1 VNNDLVF
8 APIRDVYTDLIF
20 SVLLSDGI
28 KCKAIG
34 NMNQGD
40 DWARWANGSGLS
52 SSLILDSLDYTLRA
66 DEFSPLT
73 ESSLISIKSILTAD
87 AYDALSVSLDGI
99 SVKSQPDDDE
109 SQADEDLPEP
119 EQEPVSAIS
128 VIEVGMSLF
137 DAQFKKLAVDY
148 KANYQ
153 NTKIDVSSL
162 ALSVKATKSV
172 WANKADGVAW
182 KSLVSNSYSDDP
194 GKLIYGKMYGRGLSR
209 RFAMSVKS
217 VSNMDPRTAR
227 DADKDRLV
235 LEGIPTVNLGRGVP
249 DPTPFG
255 AARLAR
261 RTRKNRDYAVA
272 DGGNRKRR
280 MESRFSA
287 QTRTGGLDS
296 TAVGG
301 RNYPK
306 DDESDSGKMTS
317 NRRMNRRTAG
327 SSTSATTRGTSA
339 PFDSGNPAQS
349 ATRSTRGRFPKTS
362 RIIQKI
368 RNNPP
373 VRRLSE
379 NVFGDRKISG
389 KKPRLDKRTMANRS
403 TGWLN
408 KLSERIASASPPKID
423 TGSPIRENRRR
434 RSPFAGESD
443 TGRMRRVVYSQTTPM
458 RSLFGLRNSM
468 DDDSANRK
476 NLSEYTPT
484 ERALIL
490 GEAKKVRSDLLSQWR
505 SRLGLS
511 EDSDVP
517 EDGILTYIQDQEAR
531 GKNVYPL
538 QVQAHNLLILDEMLW
553 DAETKPD
560 KNMDNMW
567 WNLKENARARIVSD
581 SGVLVPSAQKQGDN
595 DLSKPPARPV
605 KTPITA
611 PPPKSAD
618 EIVKTQVA
626 ANDNPWK
633 MDKNTRDQVMSDL
646 GEWLKNSPE
655 FLTFSDRFGENE
667 TEWDEF
673 SPSEQS
679 ALKREMGYRENELVN
694 TINEIMTPTSA
705 NQKDYRINGRITP
718 ESLRNMTNDSYVSL
732 NPGGAN
738 LYPDIRSLIA
748 IMDLLGAP
756 NWDVKTQKE
765 AWKSIGNRN
774 RNVVSKRA
782 DILRRDLRGGGRYGG
797 VVGERTQVTPKSRAT
812 ETEKPVERPVE
823 PVTTEPTQT
832 QNPSVQATQSR
843 PSMNVSRAV
852 RKGAVK
858 TVTLVDED
866 GKEIVK
872 EVSAFGDPFQY
883 DHEDQYVD
891 RNGTLYLYERQSKL
905 YRNPVTGEY
914 LENYS
919 DPGMEVDVEIDSE
932 LEHPPENKRV
942 QKSAKVGPVVSY
954 PQQNVGGKKAKPK
967 FYSKISNLRLS
978 RDGSRNSDK
987 LTEIQVFAAA
997 LGISESELL
1006 ERLGITAG
1014 GGGKVFYLV
1023 PGVLEGLSP
1032 DTARQAY
1039 EIMLMLDNENMT
1051 DDMKIEELTTL
1062 DVIDASELFA
1072 DGRRASAAEVYAYYV
1087 DPDLLNLGYSAD
1099 PKIYGLAPGTAK
1111 ERVLAYYLSGSL
1123 SLPNN
1128 KEPDYGDQSY
1138 TLTRPDGS
1146 KLVLGHDVDSRSGV
1160 RAIQYPRYLN
1170 TDLTSRETLLPFDA
1184 FADGELSRRGG
1195 YRRVG
1200 VPLIPGVPGVGEVK
1214 LSVPKLVAVRYHPA
1228 GISRQGGGRGSG
1240 RDTPMHVLAAKVN
1253 AAIMSDTDSDWYE
1266 AIKDAVRKYNQAS
1279 NQMQTAL
1286 AEWRKLQGGRSRVKG
1301 PKRSFIMAQEKLEA
1315 IGKII
1320 TEILAP
1326 NAHKAVNRV
1335 RNTKSTT
1342 AKTRN
1347 QVQRMRFNRSS
1358 STGAKST
1365 PDLEERQL
1373 YPTTDEAGNI
1383 IVRGSLHL
1391 IELSKLNHTEGF
1403 LPIIKLDVKPDSD
1416 YEISQLTEDQVN
1428 DLASIRL
1435 AEETLIDPREP
1446 EFELLEETKVED
1458 DSRLDIGDS
1467 ENRARL
1473 LARKKMSHKV
1483 ALDLAGYTY
1492 KPVAATQVEFIDLLA
1507 EADQFDPTPENKL
1520 PTNYPI
1526 SEDATVLPIV
1536 RGINHHINAR
1546 NIVRQKL
1553 FKWFFGGNKHTDES
1567 AKELIDGP
1575 YFVPAGAGGA
1585 VGGEGL
1591 NFFHASGGGSAGYT
1605 GGKNDKVIMA
1615 VMPNARIFHRGLL
1628 QYLATQMIALH
1639 QMVSLAIYSDSGVER
1654 ELPIDEDA
1662 WNAKNFDFAD
1672 NPRVYSHFY
1681 SPYGGSVQNY
1691 LVRYVGDDGI
1701 LSEYAVIPE
1710 SVRRSEEELPNRRQ
1724 VEQEPNPT
1732 KPNPEYS
1739 RLRSERRYEMFRN
1752 MWFGLFGEEPSEKY
1766 RGLDSSDAKTMNE
1779 LLEEITKKLV
1789 TVVPAQAQERRKRAE
1804 GEARSSR
1811 RGGYSEEELDGGH
1824 PIDPRYFDIDFLAE
1838 ASFNADYF
1846 LSPEELREYSIA
1858 EWAKRTRA
1866 QLLSWFIQAEIAKG
1880 AEIAK
1885 ARLAGA
1891 TPWNEEIRKHVALQ
1905 EVLLKLDDEVILGTI
1920 IGVDGYWSEDT
1931 MDQLIKVSQGQ
1942 KPNEGN
1948 SVGRTFIRNNKMLF
1962 TPFYLGAVGGQFI
1975 LLNRTA
1981 VVANDRP
1988 LYPVQVDELMGSL
2001 RSRFSASG
2009 RERYA
2014 QIGYGSQRQS
2024 SLALL
2029 SRYWWSRLGLKSPYG

>member
-1 VNNDLVF
+1 MNNDLVF

-20 SVLLSDGI
+20 SVLLSDGT

-209 RFAMSVKS
+209 RFAMSVKA
-217 VSNMDPRTAR
+217 VSNMNPRTAR

-235 LEGIPTVNLGRGVP
+235 LEGIPAVNLGRGVP

-287 QTRTGGLDS
+287 ETRTGGLDS

-301 RNYPK
+301 RDYSK

-327 SSTSATTRGTSA
+327 SSTSATARGTSA

-560 KNMDNMW
+560 KNMDKMW
-567 WNLKENARARIVSD
+567 LNLKENARARIVSD

-732 NPGGAN
+732 NPGGGN
-738 LYPDIRSLIA
+738 LYADIRSLIA

-782 DILRRDLRGGGRYGG
+782 DILRRDLRSGGRYGG

-812 ETEKPVERPVE
+812 ENEKPVKQQVEQPVA
-823 PVTTEPTQT
+823 TEPTQT
-832 QNPSVQATQSR
+832 QNPSVRATQSR
-843 PSMNVSRAV
+843 PSINLPRVAR
-852 RKGAVK
+852 GNAVK

-919 DPGMEVDVEIDSE
+919 DPGMEVDVGVDSE
-932 LEHPPENKRV
+932 LEHPPENQKV
-942 QKSAKVGPVVSY
+942 QKSAKIGPSSPIRNKTSVASS
-954 PQQNVGGKKAKPK
+954 QNPSFTVE
-967 FYSKISNLRLS
+967 FRIS
-978 RDGSRNSDK
+978 
-987 LTEIQVFAAA
+987 
-997 LGISESELL
+997 
-1006 ERLGITAG
+1006 
-1014 GGGKVFYLV
+1014 
-1023 PGVLEGLSP
+1023 
-1032 DTARQAY
+1032 
-1039 EIMLMLDNENMT
+1039 
-1051 DDMKIEELTTL
+1051 
-1062 DVIDASELFA
+1062 
-1072 DGRRASAAEVYAYYV
+1072 
-1087 DPDLLNLGYSAD
+1087 GY
-1099 PKIYGLAPGTAK
+1099 PGTGEK
-1111 ERVLAYYLSGSL
+1111 V
-1123 SLPNN
+1123 P
-1128 KEPDYGDQSY
+1128 
-1138 TLTRPDGS
+1138 
-1146 KLVLGHDVDSRSGV
+1146 
-1160 RAIQYPRYLN
+1160 
-1170 TDLTSRETLLPFDA
+1170 TD
-1184 FADGELSRRGG
+1184 
-1195 YRRVG
+1195 
-1200 VPLIPGVPGVGEVK
+1200 
-1214 LSVPKLVAVRYHPA
+1214 
-1228 GISRQGGGRGSG
+1228 
-1240 RDTPMHVLAAKVN
+1240 
-1253 AAIMSDTDSDWYE
+1253 
-1266 AIKDAVRKYNQAS
+1266 
-1279 NQMQTAL
+1279 
-1286 AEWRKLQGGRSRVKG
+1286 
-1301 PKRSFIMAQEKLEA
+1301 
-1315 IGKII
+1315 
-1320 TEILAP
+1320 
-1326 NAHKAVNRV
+1326 
-1335 RNTKSTT
+1335 
-1342 AKTRN
+1342 
-1347 QVQRMRFNRSS
+1347 
-1358 STGAKST
+1358 
-1365 PDLEERQL
+1365 
-1373 YPTTDEAGNI
+1373 
-1383 IVRGSLHL
+1383 
-1391 IELSKLNHTEGF
+1391 
-1403 LPIIKLDVKPDSD
+1403 
-1416 YEISQLTEDQVN
+1416 
-1428 DLASIRL
+1428 
-1435 AEETLIDPREP
+1435 
-1446 EFELLEETKVED
+1446 
-1458 DSRLDIGDS
+1458 
-1467 ENRARL
+1467 
-1473 LARKKMSHKV
+1473 
-1483 ALDLAGYTY
+1483 
-1492 KPVAATQVEFIDLLA
+1492 
-1507 EADQFDPTPENKL
+1507 
-1520 PTNYPI
+1520 
-1526 SEDATVLPIV
+1526 
-1536 RGINHHINAR
+1536 
-1546 NIVRQKL
+1546 
-1553 FKWFFGGNKHTDES
+1553 
-1567 AKELIDGP
+1567 
-1575 YFVPAGAGGA
+1575 
-1585 VGGEGL
+1585 
-1591 NFFHASGGGSAGYT
+1591 
-1605 GGKNDKVIMA
+1605 
-1615 VMPNARIFHRGLL
+1615 
-1628 QYLATQMIALH
+1628 
-1639 QMVSLAIYSDSGVER
+1639 
-1654 ELPIDEDA
+1654 
-1662 WNAKNFDFAD
+1662 
-1672 NPRVYSHFY
+1672 
-1681 SPYGGSVQNY
+1681 
-1691 LVRYVGDDGI
+1691 
-1701 LSEYAVIPE
+1701 
-1710 SVRRSEEELPNRRQ
+1710 
-1724 VEQEPNPT
+1724 
-1732 KPNPEYS
+1732 
-1739 RLRSERRYEMFRN
+1739 
-1752 MWFGLFGEEPSEKY
+1752 
-1766 RGLDSSDAKTMNE
+1766 
-1779 LLEEITKKLV
+1779 
-1789 TVVPAQAQERRKRAE
+1789 
-1804 GEARSSR
+1804 
-1811 RGGYSEEELDGGH
+1811 
-1824 PIDPRYFDIDFLAE
+1824 
-1838 ASFNADYF
+1838 
-1846 LSPEELREYSIA
+1846 
-1858 EWAKRTRA
+1858 
-1866 QLLSWFIQAEIAKG
+1866 
-1880 AEIAK
+1880 
-1885 ARLAGA
+1885 
-1891 TPWNEEIRKHVALQ
+1891 
-1905 EVLLKLDDEVILGTI
+1905 
-1920 IGVDGYWSEDT
+1920 
-1931 MDQLIKVSQGQ
+1931 
-1942 KPNEGN
+1942 
-1948 SVGRTFIRNNKMLF
+1948 
-1962 TPFYLGAVGGQFI
+1962 
-1975 LLNRTA
+1975 
-1981 VVANDRP
+1981 
-1988 LYPVQVDELMGSL
+1988 
-2001 RSRFSASG
+2001 
-2009 RERYA
+2009 
-2014 QIGYGSQRQS
+2014 
-2024 SLALL
+2024 
-2029 SRYWWSRLGLKSPYG
+2029 

>member
-73 ESSLISIKSILTAD
+73 ESSLISVKSILTAD

-99 SVKSQPDDDE
+99 SIKSQPDDDE

-209 RFAMSVKS
+209 RFAMSVKA

-227 DADKDRLV
+227 DADSDRLV

-272 DGGNRKRR
+272 DGKNRKRR

-287 QTRTGGLDS
+287 EIRTGGLDS

-301 RNYPK
+301 RDYLK
-306 DDESDSGKMTS
+306 DDESDSGKTTL

-327 SSTSATTRGTSA
+327 SSTSATARGTSA
-339 PFDSGNPAQS
+339 SFDSGNPAQS

-408 KLSERIASASPPKID
+408 KLSERIASASPPKMD

-434 RSPFAGESD
+434 KSPFAGESD

-511 EDSDVP
+511 EDADVL

-595 DLSKPPARPV
+595 DLSRPPARPV

-765 AWKSIGNRN
+765 AWKAIGNRN

-782 DILRRDLRGGGRYGG
+782 DILRRDLRRGGRYGG

-832 QNPSVQATQSR
+832 QNPSVRATQSR
-843 PSMNVSRAV
+843 PSINLPRTA
-852 RKGAVK
+852 RGGAVK

-919 DPGMEVDVEIDSE
+919 DPGMEVDVGIDSE
-932 LEHPPENKRV
+932 LEHPPVNQRV
-942 QKSAKVGPVVSY
+942 QKSAKVGNVVSY
-954 PQQNVGGKKAKPK
+954 PQQNVGGKQQKPR
-967 FYSKISNLRLS
+967 FFSKISNLRLA
-978 RDGSRNSDK
+978 RDGGKNSDK
-987 LTEIQVFAAA
+987 LSHFQVFATA

-1006 ERLGITAG
+1006 ERLGMTADS
-1014 GGGKVFYLV
+1014 GGKVFYLA

-1039 EIMLMLDNENMT
+1039 EIMLMLDDEYMT

-1072 DGRRASAAEVYAYYV
+1072 DGRRATAAEVYAYYV
-1087 DPDLLNLGYSAD
+1087 DPDLLDLGYSAD
-1099 PKIYGLAPGTAK
+1099 PGIYGLAPGTAK
-1111 ERVLAYYLSGSL
+1111 ERVLAHYISGSL
-1123 SLPNN
+1123 LLPRD
-1128 KEPDYGDQSY
+1128 KDPSYGDSNFAVAM
-1138 TLTRPDGS
+1138 PDGS
-1146 KLVLGHDVDSRSGV
+1146 KLVIGHDVGSRGSA
-1160 RAIQYPRYLN
+1160 RAIQYPKYLN
-1170 TDLTSRETLLPFDA
+1170 MDLTTRQIVVPFDL
-1184 FADGELSRRGG
+1184 FLEGQSRFVNR
-1195 YRRVG
+1195 YNQIG
-1200 VPLIPGVPGVGEVK
+1200 VPLIPGIPDIGDVR

-1228 GISRQGGGRGSG
+1228 GVARQRGSYWKG
-1240 RDTPMHVLAAKVN
+1240 SPNDEPMRVLARKVN
-1253 AAIMSDTDSDWYE
+1253 KAILDDTDSDWFE
-1266 AIKDAVRKYNQAS
+1266 AIRDAVRKYNQAS

-1286 AEWRKLQGGRSRVKG
+1286 AEWRKIRGNRSRVKG
-1301 PKRSFIMAQEKLEA
+1301 PKRSFIMEQEKLEA

-1326 NAHKAVNRV
+1326 NAHKALNRV
-1335 RNTKSTT
+1335 RGTKSAT

-1358 STGAKST
+1358 SAGAKNS

-1373 YPTTDEAGNI
+1373 YPTHDEAGNI
-1383 IVRGSLHL
+1383 IVRSPETL

-1403 LPIIKLDVKPDSD
+1403 LPMIKLDVKPDSD
-1416 YEISQLTEDQVN
+1416 YEISQLTEDQIRS
-1428 DLASIRL
+1428 LASIRL
-1435 AEETLIDPREP
+1435 AEETLIDPSDP
-1446 EFELLEETKVED
+1446 DFELSEELKIE
-1458 DSRLDIGDS
+1458 SSS
-1467 ENRARL
+1467 EQNEERVARAS
-1473 LARKKMSHKV
+1473 ARKKMSQKV

-1492 KPVAATQVEFIDLLA
+1492 KPVAATQVEFMELLA
-1507 EADQFDPTPENKL
+1507 DADELDPVPEDKL
-1520 PTNYPI
+1520 PTNYPL
-1526 SEDATVLPIV
+1526 DADWTVLPIV
-1536 RGINHHINAR
+1536 RGINHKID
-1546 NIVRQKL
+1546 VRKPIREKL
-1553 FKWFFGGNKHTDES
+1553 FKWFFGGNKFTDEA

-1575 YFVPAGAGGA
+1575 YFVPSGYNGA

-1591 NFFHASGGGSAGYT
+1591 NFYHASGGGSGGYT
-1605 GGKNDKVIMA
+1605 GGKNDKVMMA

-1628 QYLATQMIALH
+1628 KYLATQMTVLH
-1639 QMVSLAIYSDSGVER
+1639 QMVSAAIYSDSGVER

-1662 WNAKNFDFAD
+1662 WNSKNFDFAD
-1672 NPRVYSHFY
+1672 NPKIYSHFY
-1681 SPYGGSVQNY
+1681 SPYGGAYQNY
-1691 LVRYVGDDGI
+1691 EVRYIDDDGSI
-1701 LSEYAVIPE
+1701 AQYTVSGSQGFGDSLDISNVQA
-1710 SVRRSEEELPNRRQ
+1710 Q
-1724 VEQEPNPT
+1724 EQEPVPK
-1732 KPNPEYS
+1732 KPNQEDT
-1739 RLRSERRYEMFRN
+1739 RTLSEQRYDIFRN
-1752 MWFGLFGEEPSEKY
+1752 LWFGIFGEEPSEKY

-1779 LLEEITKKLV
+1779 LLEEIMKKLV
-1789 TVVPAQAQERRKRAE
+1789 TVVPAQAQERRKR
-1804 GEARSSR
+1804 GDSLTPKSR
-1811 RGGYSEEELDGGH
+1811 RTGIADDAPNRSF
-1824 PIDPRYFDIDFLAE
+1824 PIDPRFFDIDFVAE
-1838 ASFNADYF
+1838 TSFNADYY

-1866 QLLSWFIQAEIAKG
+1866 QMLSWFIQAEIAKG

-1885 ARLAGA
+1885 ARLAGKI
-1891 TPWNEEIRKHVALQ
+1891 PWNEEIRKYVAFQ
-1905 EVLLKLDDEVILGTI
+1905 EVLLRLEDEVVLGTI
-1920 IGVDGYWSEDT
+1920 IGVDGYWSDDDT
-1931 MDQLIKVSQGQ
+1931 DELLKLTETPAIS
-1942 KPNEGN
+1942 ER
-1948 SVGRTFIRNNKMLF
+1948 SIGRMFVRNNKMIFSPVYQGNL
-1962 TPFYLGAVGGQFI
+1962 GGQFM

-1981 VVANDRP
+1981 VVANDRT
-1988 LYPVQVDELMGSL
+1988 LYPSQVGEFLQSL
-2001 RSRFSASG
+2001 RSAFGKPGG

-2014 QIGYGSQRQS
+2014 PTGNMFNNSVRS
-2024 SLALL
+2024 TS
-2029 SRYWWSRLGLKSPYG
+2029 WWKRLGLKAPYGRS